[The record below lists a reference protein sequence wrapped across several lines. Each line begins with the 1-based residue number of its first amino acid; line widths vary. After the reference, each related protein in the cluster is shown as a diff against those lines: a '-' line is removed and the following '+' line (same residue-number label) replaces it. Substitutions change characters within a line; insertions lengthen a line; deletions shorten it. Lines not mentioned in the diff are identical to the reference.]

1 MKNNKLLFYVLSFT
15 WGLPMT
21 LVGVVAAAVMLLL
34 FRKPEL
40 CGYCIRF
47 RIGNGWGGVSLGLT
61 IITDNQSESEITY
74 HEHGH
79 AIQNTLYGFFMP
91 FLVCIPSMIRYWY
104 REYLVRIKGYRYSSL
119 PAYDDVWYEG
129 QATRWGTEFM
139 VNLGRFKS

>member
-21 LVGVVAAAVMLLL
+21 LIGILVALIMLLL

-79 AIQNTLYGFFMP
+79 AIQNALYGFIMP
-91 FLVCIPSMIRYWY
+91 FIVCIPSAIRYWY
-104 REYLVRIKGYRYSSL
+104 REYLVRVKGERYSSL
-119 PAYDDVWYEG
+119 TPYDDIWFEG
-129 QATRWGTEFM
+129 QATRFGTEFM
-139 VNLGRFKS
+139 ENLGRKN

>member
-21 LVGVVAAAVMLLL
+21 LIGILVALIMLLL

-79 AIQNTLYGFFMP
+79 AIQNALYGFIMP
-91 FLVCIPSMIRYWY
+91 FILCIPSAVRYWY
-104 REYLVRIKGYRYSSL
+104 REYLVRVKGERYSSL
-119 PAYDDVWYEG
+119 IPYDDIWFEG
-129 QATRWGTEFM
+129 QATRFGTEFM
-139 VNLGRFKS
+139 ENLGRKN

>member
-40 CGYCIRF
+40 CGHCIRF
-47 RIGNGWGGVSLGLT
+47 RIGNGWGGVSLGPT

-91 FLVCIPSMIRYWY
+91 VLVCIPSMIRYWY
-104 REYLVRIKGYRYSSL
+104 REYLVRVKGERYSSL
-119 PAYDDVWYEG
+119 TPYDDIWFEG
-129 QATRWGTEFM
+129 QATKFGTEFM
-139 VNLGRFKS
+139 ENLGRKS

>member
-91 FLVCIPSMIRYWY
+91 VLVCIPSMIRYWY
-104 REYLVRIKGYRYSSL
+104 REYLVRVKGERYSSL
-119 PAYDDVWYEG
+119 TPYDDIWFEG
-129 QATRWGTEFM
+129 QATKFGTEFM
-139 VNLGRFKS
+139 ENLGRKS

>member
-91 FLVCIPSMIRYWY
+91 VLVCIPSVIRYWY
-104 REYLVRIKGYRYSSL
+104 REYLVRVKGERYSSL
-119 PAYDDVWYEG
+119 TPYDDIWFEG
-129 QATRWGTEFM
+129 QATKFGTEFM
-139 VNLGRFKS
+139 ENLGRKS

>member
-91 FLVCIPSMIRYWY
+91 ILVCIPSMIRYWY
-104 REYLVRIKGYRYSSL
+104 REYLVRVKGLRYSAL
-119 PAYDDVWYEG
+119 PPYDDVWYEG
-129 QATRWGTEFM
+129 QATRWGADFM
-139 VNLGRFKS
+139 QRNKT

>member
-1 MKNNKLLFYVLSFT
+1 MKNNKLLFYALSFT

-21 LVGVVAAAVMLLL
+21 LVGVVAALIMLLL

-79 AIQNTLYGFFMP
+79 AIQNALYGFIMP
-91 FLVCIPSMIRYWY
+91 FIRGLLHYLFGFLPFFNVPTDKRNFFHAFQGISDKFCPKPEAKV
-104 REYLVRIKGYRYSSL
+104 REI
-119 PAYDDVWYEG
+119 
-129 QATRWGTEFM
+129 
-139 VNLGRFKS
+139 

>member
-21 LVGVVAAAVMLLL
+21 LIGVVAAAVMLLF

-119 PAYDDVWYEG
+119 SAYDDAWYEG

-139 VNLGRFKS
+139 AKHK